1 MWLVESSHPLVS
13 LGTVIGRRR
22 EVGRGGGDLGVED
35 GGMADRRRRR
45 RDSKEDGRRGAEDN
59 WVVYGMEKGGG
70 GRVIL
75 LNCFGTIAV
84 SIYLLLCY
92 FIGVMGRNAQ
102 CMSAAT
108 NISAGRSYPCL
119 SILPR
124 LFL

>member
-22 EVGRGGGDLGVED
+22 EVGRGCGG
-35 GGMADRRRRR
+35 R
-45 RDSKEDGRRGAEDN
+45 RDGRHGGGRGSGGQEDGRHGTEDKR
-59 WVVYGMEKGGG
+59 VVDGGREKVGG
-70 GRVIL
+70 GRGDFVI
-75 LNCFGTIAV
+75 FFQPKQ
-84 SIYLLLCY
+84 SQFYLLLCY
-92 FIGVMGRNAQ
+92 SIGVMGRNAQ

-124 LFL
+124 LFS